1 MLIRNIIGIPV
12 LALTLCAFS
21 SGCAVFKRAEKAE
34 AAKIELVG
42 FSKTELLSC
51 AGVPVRSEKV
61 GDMEFLTYV
70 SDATGIGFFHRRK
83 RYCEVTFTLRN
94 GIVEKVSYSGNTG
107 GTFTEGEQCAYVVTS
122 CMGEDE

>member
-1 MLIRNIIGIPV
+1 MVIRKNLSLLI

-21 SGCAVFKRAEKAE
+21 SGCAVFKRAEMAE
-34 AAKIELVG
+34 AAQVDLVG

-61 GDMEFLTYV
+61 DDMEFLTYV

-83 RYCEVTFTLRN
+83 RYCEATFTLRN

-107 GTFTEGEQCAYVVTS
+107 GRFTEGEQCAYIISS
-122 CMGEDE
+122 CMSEDD